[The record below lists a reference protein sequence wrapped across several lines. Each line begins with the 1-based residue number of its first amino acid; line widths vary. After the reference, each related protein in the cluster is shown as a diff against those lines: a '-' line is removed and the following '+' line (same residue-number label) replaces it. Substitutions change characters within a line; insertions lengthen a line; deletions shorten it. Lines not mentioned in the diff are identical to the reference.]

1 MTKLT
6 AWLAAVIALA
16 LLLGISM
23 ALGMWLAVIIV
34 CAILAWVLQMAAEAL
49 A

>member
-6 AWLAAVIALA
+6 AWLASVIALA
-16 LLLGISM
+16 WLLGTCM

-34 CAILAWVLQMAAEAL
+34 CAILAWVLRMAAGAL

>member
-6 AWLAAVIALA
+6 AWLAAVISLA

-23 ALGMWLAVIIV
+23 ALGMWLAVII
-34 CAILAWVLQMAAEAL
+34 CAILAWVLRMAAEAL